1 MPYSEGVAVLG
12 GPSWC
17 WKNSARIRRKGVQ
30 PNVASVVGVAHP
42 AAGWVGGIQKLR
54 FSRLASW
61 RPIVAV
67 NPQ

>member
-1 MPYSEGVAVLG
+1 MLG

-17 WKNSARIRRKGVQ
+17 WKNSARIRRKGAQ
-30 PNVASVVGVAHP
+30 PNAALVVGVAHP
-42 AAGWVGGIQKLR
+42 TAGWVGGIQKLG
-54 FSRLASW
+54 FFRLASW